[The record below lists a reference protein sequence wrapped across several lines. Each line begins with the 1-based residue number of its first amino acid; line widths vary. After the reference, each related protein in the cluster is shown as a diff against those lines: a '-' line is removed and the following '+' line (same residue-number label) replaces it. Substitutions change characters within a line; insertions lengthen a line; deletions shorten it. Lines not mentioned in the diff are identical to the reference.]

1 MKIHNNLVQGSEEW
15 LALREEYCTAS
26 EAPSIFGESKYK
38 SRTALLNEKKGV
50 KEAISSQTQKIFDR
64 GHETE
69 DLARSLLEFETAET
83 FEPIVATI
91 EIDGLKLL
99 ASLDGLSE
107 DHKTIFEHKLWN
119 KTLVEN
125 VLNEVLEPTYYWQL
139 EHQLLVT
146 GAERV
151 LFMVSDGTSDNRETM
166 YYTSKPERR
175 EKLIAGWHEF
185 NKDLA
190 NHEVKAKKEV
200 AVARE
205 QVSFPIVECHVEGSK
220 VVSNLGDYIPKI
232 KKLAD
237 EQMSLIL
244 ESDQDFADKEA
255 FNKNVKEGRAKIKE
269 KAADIEQQFESLAEF
284 NGYVAE
290 ADNILQKLQSH
301 GEKQVKKA
309 KEVKKQSIINDA
321 SKELNNHLASLSEGI
336 NGVQINNISIDFDA
350 AMKGKRNFEKMEEAV
365 NSALANAKIEANEI
379 AQVIRKNLD
388 SITELASSYKFLF
401 SDHQSLILKD
411 NDDLVNLI
419 KARILEH
426 EQAEAERN
434 RIEVERIE
442 REAKEKA
449 EREVKAKAEAEAQR
463 IRNEERAKYEAEQ
476 AEARKQEQD
485 KAMAEFEAEQSKPV
499 INNQEREALQEA
511 NSPLFGNNL
520 KSDVFEQIESSS
532 IEGLKHEAFEAHKLA
547 EKKWYAYACEL
558 PVGEERTKAFDVYE
572 NIRLATRVN

>member
-38 SRTALLNEKKGV
+38 SRTALLNEKKGA
-50 KEAISSQTQKIFDR
+50 KEVISSQTQKIFDR

-107 DHKTIFEHKLWN
+107 DQKTIFEHKLWN
-119 KTLVEN
+119 KVLAEN
-125 VLNEVLEPTYYWQL
+125 VSNGVLEPTYYWQL

-151 LFMVSDGTSDNRETM
+151 LFVVSDGTNSSRATM
-166 YYTSKPERR
+166 YYTSLPERR

-200 AVARE
+200 AVARD

-290 ADNILQKLQSH
+290 ADKILQKLQSH
-301 GEKQVKKA
+301 GEKQVKEA

-321 SKELNNHLASLSEGI
+321 SKELNSHLANLSEGI

-365 NSALANAKIEANEI
+365 NSALANEKIEANEI

-388 SITELASSYKFLF
+388 SLTELASNYKFLF

-426 EQAEAERN
+426 EQAEAERK

-499 INNQEREALQEA
+499 INNQEREALQEVNKPLLGDTIKTTVFDKVKDVEPSKTPEGLSAELAAFSAKA
-511 NSPLFGNNL
+511 NL
-520 KSDVFEQIESSS
+520 S
-532 IEGLKHEAFEAHKLA
+532 IERTA
-547 EKKWYAYACEL
+547 ELQSIVAKY
-558 PVGEERTKAFDVYE
+558 F
-572 NIRLATRVN
+572 